1 MSGALK
7 ADTPGT
13 ALIEF
18 RCVRREHAQRSI
30 RVTLT
35 IHKGRWAFCGHEG
48 PAADHEWVP
57 TGGVTLRELLRLRR
71 PGGRAAAR

>member
-1 MSGALK
+1 MSALK
-7 ADTPGT
+7 ADSPGT

-18 RCVRREHAQRSI
+18 RCVRREHAGRSI

-35 IHKGRWAFCGHEG
+35 IHKGRWAFCRHEG
-48 PAADHEWVP
+48 AATDHEWTP

-71 PGGRAAAR
+71 PEGPAAAR